1 MFETESLGGTLARP
15 LTPAVREGSEL
26 ALFVW
31 VPSLPQ
37 VLGFKL
43 AKKEDL
49 GDCVVVGLLA
59 VEELHRV
66 KRYYNDE
73 VNKFK
78 CNDAFAIKKNK

>member
-1 MFETESLGGTLARP
+1 MDTESFGGTRARP

-37 VLGFKL
+37 VFGFRL
-43 AKKEDL
+43 ARKEDL

-59 VEELHRV
+59 VRKML
-66 KRYYNDE
+66 K
-73 VNKFK
+73 
-78 CNDAFAIKKNK
+78 